1 MSWSLNKN
9 KAKDLF
15 LISYRIEREKKFKEL
30 DVDFMKAIENNDS
43 GSQENITSL
52 KNTLRDFPSTITTSS
67 FETIEEFYNKQKKY
81 ASLSDKKKNLF
92 KSFVSPFWVFVKIFI
107 LRLGFLEG
115 WRGLIIAIT
124 YARYTYWKYK
134 K

>member
-15 LISYRIEREKKFKEL
+15 LITYRREREKKFIEL

-67 FETIEEFYNKQKKY
+67 FETIEELRAQWPTG
-81 ASLSDKKKNLF
+81 SLDLPRN
-92 KSFVSPFWVFVKIFI
+92 WN
-107 LRLGFLEG
+107 
-115 WRGLIIAIT
+115 
-124 YARYTYWKYK
+124 
-134 K
+134 